1 MKMLFPSAGSDS
13 PHFHMGHQL
22 CFNFKSWCQK
32 GAESGEIKTAFDF
45 IYKIEAVMD
54 VENKLVT
61 TGWEGEG

>member
-1 MKMLFPSAGSDS
+1 
-13 PHFHMGHQL
+13 MGHQL
-22 CFNFKSWCQK
+22 CFNFKSWCKK
-32 GAESGEIKTAFDF
+32 GAESGEIKTAFDL